1 MDDLLALKKG
11 MKLAIEYGARLRLET
26 PGVEMT
32 LESRMVGMENEFLI
46 ITTPPNPQGMLDHKF
61 FVGNEFV
68 VRYLSHGTVYAFQTK
83 LRAMITT
90 PLPLLFLEY
99 PKIVQRDE
107 LRSKKRANCMI
118 PTVFIYKE
126 EEKQGA
132 IIDIS
137 ITGCRCLIRDPGR
150 GSRMI
155 HLDTDKNVSLS
166 CKFPGVKGQTPLSG
180 AVRNMK
186 KSAKEMDFG
195 VLFNDE
201 TPRESI
207 KLVSWYIS
215 TIENYLFSL
224 G

>member
-26 PGVEMT
+26 TGVEMP
-32 LESRMVGMENEFLI
+32 LESRMVGMENDYLI
-46 ITTPPNPQGMLDHKF
+46 ITTPPNPQGLLDHKF
-61 FVGNEFV
+61 YEGNEFV

-107 LRSKKRANCMI
+107 LRCKKRANCMI
-118 PTVFIYKE
+118 PTVFTYKE
-126 EEKQGA
+126 EEKEGA
-132 IIDIS
+132 ILDIS
-137 ITGCRCLIRDPGR
+137 VTGCRCLIREPGR
-150 GSRMI
+150 GSRII
-155 HLDTDKNVSLS
+155 HLDADRMVTLS
-166 CKFPGVKGQTPLSG
+166 CKFPGVKGQTLLHG
-180 AVRNMK
+180 VVRNMK

-201 TPRESI
+201 TPRESL

-215 TIENYLFSL
+215 TIENYLFSMS
-224 G
+224 